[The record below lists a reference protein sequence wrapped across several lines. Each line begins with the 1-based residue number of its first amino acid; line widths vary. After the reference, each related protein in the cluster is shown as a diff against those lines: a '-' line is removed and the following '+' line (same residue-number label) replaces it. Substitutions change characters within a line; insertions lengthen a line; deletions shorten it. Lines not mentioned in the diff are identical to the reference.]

1 MLEVL
6 GLGPT
11 AEAVYAA
18 LLAEPGC
25 RVTDLCRRFGLSE
38 TAVREALDQLADLTL
53 LRPSQEVFGA
63 LRPVSPAVGLEAVIR
78 RQEDELARRQ
88 QELAASKA
96 AVAQAVAAYAD
107 LVPNTTSDA
116 TERLVGMDAIQ
127 AKLEMLARDLQQE
140 FLAAISG
147 GAQSQASMDAA
158 RPLDQDALER
168 GVAMRTLYQDSARND
183 QATHAY
189 AQWLTGLGGQVRTAP
204 LLPPRLLVFDRHTAV
219 VPIDPTQTRL
229 GALCTSE
236 PGLVASLV
244 ALFEQAWST
253 AVPLG
258 ADQPTHHDTGLTPAE
273 RDLLRLLG
281 TGLTDE
287 AAGKRLG
294 ISVRTVRRQMS
305 ALMERLDAASRFE
318 AGLKA
323 AQRGWL

>member
-11 AEAVYAA
+11 AEAVYTA
-18 LLAEPGC
+18 LLVEPGC
-25 RVTDLCRRFGLSE
+25 GVTDLCRRLGLSE
-38 TAVREALDQLADLTL
+38 TAVRDALDQLADLTL
-53 LRPSQEVFGA
+53 LRPSQEVCGA

-78 RQEDELARRQ
+78 RQEDDLARRQ

-107 LVPNTTSDA
+107 LMPNTTSDA

-127 AKLEMLARDLQQE
+127 ARLETLARGLREE

-168 GVAMRTLYQDSARND
+168 GVAMRTLYQDSVRND
-183 QATHAY
+183 QATHTY

-219 VPIDPTQTRL
+219 VPIDPTRTRL